1 MTTMEEQ
8 IRSFIKSNLVVF
20 AGDAVFTDDDN
31 IFELGYVNSLFAM
44 QMLSY
49 IENEFALTV
58 DNDDLVI
65 SNFATVTNIAT
76 LIRKIQ
82 GSQSA

>member
-1 MTTMEEQ
+1 MEEQ